1 MLNHSEIISII
12 EKENLYKAANLKNFV
27 KREKERLELGF
38 LSRIIE
44 LANNNRETHSAYYT
58 NDFIIKDIIDLL
70 PEFSDKDEIRIIEP
84 SVGAGN
90 FLPYLFA
97 KYRNKKVKLTLI
109 DIDKDIIDILSLLYE
124 DKAPSNFEI
133 DFLCADFMSL
143 DLNNVDLIVGNPP
156 FTRVSKKEIEKYNL
170 TNQDLRNLA
179 GCFLE
184 KSIKIAHT
192 VSLIMPKNLL
202 NTPEYSGLRDFILS
216 KNVHSILDFGEKGF
230 KGVLIETINIIL
242 SNSEQKKCVFIESK
256 VKNQILNQDKNYIFD
271 KNLPYWVIYRN
282 AHFDSI
288 LNKMDLGVFDVFR
301 DRQITKSILISQK
314 NQSSIR
320 VLRSQNISDDGCEVI
335 DKDNYDCFID
345 KDVLQKLAVNK
356 FIDNDFVYLTPNM
369 TYNCRVMK
377 KEKGYIVNGSVA
389 ILIPKYH
396 FQLTEKQLLFFSS
409 NEFREFYAVA
419 RNYQTRSLN
428 IDACSCYWFGIYKE

>member
-156 FTRVSKKEIEKYNL
+156 FTRISKKEIEKYNL

-242 SNSEQKKCVFIESK
+242 SNSEQKKPVFIESK
-256 VKNQILNQDKNYIFD
+256 AKNQILNQDKNYIFD

>member
-12 EKENLYKAANLKNFV
+12 EKENLYKVSNLKNFV

-70 PEFSDKDEIRIIEP
+70 PNFSDKDEISIIEP

-133 DFLCADFMSL
+133 NFLCADFMSL
-143 DLNNVDLIVGNPP
+143 NLNNVDLIVGNPP

>member
-12 EKENLYKAANLKNFV
+12 EKENLYKASNLKNFV

-133 DFLCADFMSL
+133 NFLCADFMSL
-143 DLNNVDLIVGNPP
+143 NLNNVDLIVGNPP

-242 SNSEQKKCVFIESK
+242 SNSEQKKPVFIESK

>member
-12 EKENLYKAANLKNFV
+12 EKENLYKASNLKNFV

-70 PEFSDKDEIRIIEP
+70 PEFSDKDEISIIEP

-124 DKAPSNFEI
+124 DKAPSNFKI

-156 FTRVSKKEIEKYNL
+156 FTRISKKEIEKYNL

-320 VLRSQNISDDGCEVI
+320 VLRSQNISDNGCEVI

-345 KDVLQKLAVNK
+345 KDVLQKLTVNK

-409 NEFREFYAVA
+409 NEFRKFYAVA

-428 IDACSCYWFGIYKE
+428 IDAYSCYWFGIYKE

>member
-12 EKENLYKAANLKNFV
+12 EKENLYKASNLKNFV

-133 DFLCADFMSL
+133 NFLCADFMSL
-143 DLNNVDLIVGNPP
+143 NLNNVDLIVGNPP

-216 KNVHSILDFGEKGF
+216 KNVHSIIDFGEKGF

-242 SNSEQKKCVFIESK
+242 SNSEQKKPVFIESK

>member
-12 EKENLYKAANLKNFV
+12 EKENLYKASNLKNFV

-133 DFLCADFMSL
+133 NFLCADFMSL
-143 DLNNVDLIVGNPP
+143 NLNNVDLIVGNPP

-242 SNSEQKKCVFIESK
+242 SNSEQKKTVFIESK

>member
-12 EKENLYKAANLKNFV
+12 EKENLYKASNLKNFV

-133 DFLCADFMSL
+133 NFLCADFMSL
-143 DLNNVDLIVGNPP
+143 NLNNVDLIVGNPP

-345 KDVLQKLAVNK
+345 KDVLQKLTVNK

>member
-12 EKENLYKAANLKNFV
+12 EKENLYKASNLKNFV

-70 PEFSDKDEIRIIEP
+70 PEFSDKDEISIIEP

-156 FTRVSKKEIEKYNL
+156 FTRISKKEIEKYNL

-242 SNSEQKKCVFIESK
+242 SNSEQKKPVFIESK

-320 VLRSQNISDDGCEVI
+320 VLRSQNISDNGCEVI

-345 KDVLQKLAVNK
+345 KDVLQKLTVNK

-409 NEFREFYAVA
+409 NEFRKFYAVA

>member
-70 PEFSDKDEIRIIEP
+70 PEFSDKDEISIIEP

-133 DFLCADFMSL
+133 NFLCADFMSL

-156 FTRVSKKEIEKYNL
+156 FTRISKKEIEKYNL

-242 SNSEQKKCVFIESK
+242 SNSEQKKPVFIESK
-256 VKNQILNQDKNYIFD
+256 AKNQILNQDKNYIFD

>member
-12 EKENLYKAANLKNFV
+12 EKENLYKASNLKNFV

-70 PEFSDKDEIRIIEP
+70 PEFSDKDEISIIEP

-156 FTRVSKKEIEKYNL
+156 FTRISKKEIEKYNL

-256 VKNQILNQDKNYIFD
+256 AKNQILNQDKNYIFD

>member
-12 EKENLYKAANLKNFV
+12 EKENLYKASNLKNFV

-133 DFLCADFMSL
+133 NFLCADFMSL

-271 KNLPYWVIYRN
+271 KNLPYWVIYRD

>member
-12 EKENLYKAANLKNFV
+12 EKENLYKASNLKNFV

-133 DFLCADFMSL
+133 NFLCADFMSL

-156 FTRVSKKEIEKYNL
+156 FTRISKKEIEKYNL

-242 SNSEQKKCVFIESK
+242 SNSEQKKCIFIESK

>member
-12 EKENLYKAANLKNFV
+12 EKENLYKVSNLKNFV

-70 PEFSDKDEIRIIEP
+70 PEFSDKDEISIIEP

-133 DFLCADFMSL
+133 NFLCADFMSL

-156 FTRVSKKEIEKYNL
+156 FTRISKKEIEKYNL

-242 SNSEQKKCVFIESK
+242 SNSEQKKRVFIESK

-320 VLRSQNISDDGCEVI
+320 VLRSQNISDNGCEVI

-409 NEFREFYAVA
+409 NEFRKFYAVA

>member
-70 PEFSDKDEIRIIEP
+70 PEFSDKDEISIIEP

-156 FTRVSKKEIEKYNL
+156 FTRISKKEIEKYNL

>member
-1 MLNHSEIISII
+1 M
-12 EKENLYKAANLKNFV
+12 
-27 KREKERLELGF
+27 
-38 LSRIIE
+38 
-44 LANNNRETHSAYYT
+44 
-58 NDFIIKDIIDLL
+58 L

>member
-133 DFLCADFMSL
+133 NFLCADFMSL

-156 FTRVSKKEIEKYNL
+156 FTRISKKEIEKYNL

-320 VLRSQNISDDGCEVI
+320 VLRSQNISDNGCEVI

-396 FQLTEKQLLFFSS
+396 FQLTKKQLLFFSS

>member
-12 EKENLYKAANLKNFV
+12 EKENLYKVSNLKNFV

-156 FTRVSKKEIEKYNL
+156 FTRISKKEIEKYNL

-216 KNVHSILDFGEKGF
+216 KNVHSIIDFGEKGF

-288 LNKMDLGVFDVFR
+288 LNKMDLGVFDAFR

>member
-12 EKENLYKAANLKNFV
+12 EKENLYKASNLKNFV

-70 PEFSDKDEIRIIEP
+70 PEFSDKDEISIIEP

-156 FTRVSKKEIEKYNL
+156 FTRISKKEIEKYNL

-242 SNSEQKKCVFIESK
+242 SNSEQKKPVFIESK

-320 VLRSQNISDDGCEVI
+320 VLRSQNISDNGCEVI

>member
-70 PEFSDKDEIRIIEP
+70 PEFSDKDEISIIEP

-97 KYRNKKVKLTLI
+97 KYRNKKVKLILI

-156 FTRVSKKEIEKYNL
+156 FTRISKKEIEKYNL
-170 TNQDLRNLA
+170 TNQDLRNFA

>member
-156 FTRVSKKEIEKYNL
+156 FTRISKKEIEKYNL

-242 SNSEQKKCVFIESK
+242 SNSEQKKPVFIESK
-256 VKNQILNQDKNYIFD
+256 AKNQILNQDKNYIFD

-428 IDACSCYWFGIYKE
+428 IDACSCYWFGICKE

>member
-12 EKENLYKAANLKNFV
+12 EKENLYKVSNLKNFV

-133 DFLCADFMSL
+133 NFLCADFMSL

-156 FTRVSKKEIEKYNL
+156 FTRISKKEIEKYNL

-242 SNSEQKKCVFIESK
+242 SNSEQKKPVFIESK
-256 VKNQILNQDKNYIFD
+256 AKNQILNQDKNYIFD

>member
-12 EKENLYKAANLKNFV
+12 EKENLYKVSNLKNFV

-133 DFLCADFMSL
+133 NFLCADFMSL
-143 DLNNVDLIVGNPP
+143 NLNNVDLIVGNPP

-242 SNSEQKKCVFIESK
+242 SNSEQKKPVFIESK

-320 VLRSQNISDDGCEVI
+320 VLRSQNISDNGCEVI

>member
-12 EKENLYKAANLKNFV
+12 EKENLYKASNLKNFV

-156 FTRVSKKEIEKYNL
+156 FTRISKKEIEKYNL

-320 VLRSQNISDDGCEVI
+320 VLRSQNISDNGCEVI

-345 KDVLQKLAVNK
+345 KDVLQKLTVNK

>member
-70 PEFSDKDEIRIIEP
+70 PEFSDKDEISIIEP

-133 DFLCADFMSL
+133 NFLCADFMSL

>member
-70 PEFSDKDEIRIIEP
+70 PNFSDKDEIRIIEP

-156 FTRVSKKEIEKYNL
+156 FTRISKKEIEKYNL

-216 KNVHSILDFGEKGF
+216 KNVHSIIDFGEKGF

-320 VLRSQNISDDGCEVI
+320 VLRSQNISDNGCEVI

>member
-12 EKENLYKAANLKNFV
+12 EKENLYKASNLKNFV

-133 DFLCADFMSL
+133 NFLCADFMSL

-156 FTRVSKKEIEKYNL
+156 FTRISKKEIEKYNL

-396 FQLTEKQLLFFSS
+396 FQLTKKQLLFFSS
-409 NEFREFYAVA
+409 NEFRKFYAVA
-419 RNYQTRSLN
+419 RNFQTRSLN
-428 IDACSCYWFGIYKE
+428 IDACSCYWFGICKE

>member
-70 PEFSDKDEIRIIEP
+70 PEFSDKDEISIIEP

-156 FTRVSKKEIEKYNL
+156 FTRISKKEIEKYNL

-242 SNSEQKKCVFIESK
+242 SNSEQKKPVFIESK
-256 VKNQILNQDKNYIFD
+256 AKNQILNQDKNYIFD

-320 VLRSQNISDDGCEVI
+320 VLRSQNISDNGCEVI

>member
-12 EKENLYKAANLKNFV
+12 EKENLYKVSNLKNFV

-133 DFLCADFMSL
+133 NFLCADFMSL

-156 FTRVSKKEIEKYNL
+156 FTKVSKKEIEKYNL

>member
-12 EKENLYKAANLKNFV
+12 EKENLYKVSNLKNFV

-133 DFLCADFMSL
+133 NFLCADFMSL

-156 FTRVSKKEIEKYNL
+156 FTKVSKKEIEKYNL

-320 VLRSQNISDDGCEVI
+320 VLRSQNISDNGCEVI

>member
-12 EKENLYKAANLKNFV
+12 EKENLYKASNLKNFV

-133 DFLCADFMSL
+133 NFLCADFMSL

-156 FTRVSKKEIEKYNL
+156 FTRISKKEIEKYNL

-242 SNSEQKKCVFIESK
+242 SNSEQKKRVFIESK

>member
-12 EKENLYKAANLKNFV
+12 EKENLYKVSNLKNFV

-70 PEFSDKDEIRIIEP
+70 PEFSDKDEIHIIEP

-133 DFLCADFMSL
+133 NFLCADFMSL

-156 FTRVSKKEIEKYNL
+156 FTRISKKGIEKYNL

-242 SNSEQKKCVFIESK
+242 SNSEQKKPVFIESK
-256 VKNQILNQDKNYIFD
+256 AENQILNQDKNYIFD

-396 FQLTEKQLLFFSS
+396 FQLTKKQLLFFSS

-428 IDACSCYWFGIYKE
+428 IDACSCYWFGICKE

>member
-12 EKENLYKAANLKNFV
+12 EKENLYKASNLKNFV

-143 DLNNVDLIVGNPP
+143 DFNNVDLIVGNPP

-242 SNSEQKKCVFIESK
+242 SNSEQKKCIFIESK

-320 VLRSQNISDDGCEVI
+320 VLRSQNISDNGCEVI

>member
-12 EKENLYKAANLKNFV
+12 EKENLYKASNLKNFV

-143 DLNNVDLIVGNPP
+143 DFNNVDLIVGNPP

>member
-12 EKENLYKAANLKNFV
+12 EKENLYKASNLKNFV

-70 PEFSDKDEIRIIEP
+70 PEFSDKDEISIIEP

-156 FTRVSKKEIEKYNL
+156 FTRISKKEIEKYNL

-409 NEFREFYAVA
+409 NEFRKFYAVA

-428 IDACSCYWFGIYKE
+428 IDACSCYWFGICKE

>member
-12 EKENLYKAANLKNFV
+12 EKENLYKASNLKNFV

-133 DFLCADFMSL
+133 NFLCADFMSL

-156 FTRVSKKEIEKYNL
+156 FTRISKKEIEKYNL

-184 KSIKIAHT
+184 KSIKIAYT

-242 SNSEQKKCVFIESK
+242 SNSEQKKPVFIESK
-256 VKNQILNQDKNYIFD
+256 AKNQILNQDKNYIFD

-320 VLRSQNISDDGCEVI
+320 VLRSQNISDNGCEVI

-345 KDVLQKLAVNK
+345 KDVLQKLTVNK

>member
-12 EKENLYKAANLKNFV
+12 EKENLYKASNLKNFV

-156 FTRVSKKEIEKYNL
+156 FTRISKKEIEKYNL

-242 SNSEQKKCVFIESK
+242 SNSEQKKCIFIESK

>member
-156 FTRVSKKEIEKYNL
+156 FTRISKKEIEKYNL

-320 VLRSQNISDDGCEVI
+320 VLRSQNISDNGCEVI

>member
-12 EKENLYKAANLKNFV
+12 EKENLYKVSNLKNFV

-133 DFLCADFMSL
+133 NFLCADFMSL

>member
-12 EKENLYKAANLKNFV
+12 EKENLYKASNLKNFV

-320 VLRSQNISDDGCEVI
+320 VLRSQNISDNGCEVI

>member
-12 EKENLYKAANLKNFV
+12 EKENLYKASNLKNFV

-133 DFLCADFMSL
+133 NFLCADFMSL

-156 FTRVSKKEIEKYNL
+156 FTRISKKEIEKYNL

-242 SNSEQKKCVFIESK
+242 SNSEQKKPVFIESK
-256 VKNQILNQDKNYIFD
+256 AKNQILNQDKNYIFD